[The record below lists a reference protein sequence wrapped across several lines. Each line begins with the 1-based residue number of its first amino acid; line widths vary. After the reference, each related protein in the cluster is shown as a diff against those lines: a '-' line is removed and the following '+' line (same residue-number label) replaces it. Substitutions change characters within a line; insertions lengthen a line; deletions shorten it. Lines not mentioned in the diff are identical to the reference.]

1 MPTVQGGVITHE
13 YNLFM
18 GLACKVPADFIS
30 TIKTMG
36 EDHSVAVEYDQT
48 VSINDQDHYA

>member
-1 MPTVQGGVITHE
+1 MITHE

-18 GLACKVPADFIS
+18 GLAAKVPTSFVE

-36 EDHSVAVEYDQT
+36 VDHNVAVEDDQE
-48 VSINDQDHYA
+48 VSIQDHS

>member
-1 MPTVQGGVITHE
+1 MITHE

-18 GLACKVPADFIS
+18 GLACKVPVDFIQ

-36 EDHSVAVEYDQT
+36 EDHEVAVEYDQT
-48 VSINDQDHYA
+48 VSINDHDA

>member
-1 MPTVQGGVITHE
+1 MITHE
-13 YNLFM
+13 YNIFM

-48 VSINDQDHYA
+48 VSIQDQDHSA

>member
-1 MPTVQGGVITHE
+1 
-13 YNLFM
+13 M
-18 GLACKVPADFIS
+18 GISASVPGDFVA

>member
-1 MPTVQGGVITHE
+1 MIKGGVITHE

-18 GLACKVPADFIS
+18 GLAAKVPADFIA

-36 EDHSVAVEYDQT
+36 EDYDVNVEDDQE
-48 VSINDQDHYA
+48 VSINGGNS